1 MKRMIQSINPYNNE
15 LIAEFQETLQNNI
28 DSILKVSQDTFERQK
43 KKPFSY
49 RSNLLKNCA
58 KLLRENKMEYAR
70 IITLEMGKV
79 IKESVQEVEKCA
91 WVCDYYAENGEK
103 FLADKKIKLSKG
115 KGLLTHQPLGVVLG
129 VMPWNFPF
137 WQVFRFAVPTIM
149 AGNTV
154 ILKHASNVPHCSIK
168 IQEIFEEAGFSK
180 GTFQSVLLTS
190 SAIKDLIEDDRIKGV
205 SLTGSEGAG
214 SKVGELAGKNIKK
227 MVLELG
233 GSDPFLVL
241 PGADVIQAAQ
251 TASKARMLN
260 CGQSCIAA
268 KRFIVHE
275 SVSKLFLNHF
285 RDEMNNLVFG
295 DPLGGDTD
303 FASLANQ
310 KQQETLSKQVEE
322 SITKGADMYWFN
334 VEVKNHGAFFNPMI
348 LTNITRDM
356 PAYSDELFGPVASVF
371 VVNSIE
377 EAIKT
382 ANDTNFGLGAS
393 VWSEDKEEAQTVARE
408 IESGIVYIND
418 MVASRPE
425 LPFGGVKK
433 SGVGRELSELGIK
446 EFTNAKAIW
455 MP

>member
-1 MKRMIQSINPYNNE
+1 MIQSINPYSNE
-15 LIAEFQETLQNNI
+15 IIAEFQETLSN
-28 DSILKVSQDTFERQK
+28 DVESILDISRKTFEQERGR
-43 KKPFSY
+43 SY
-49 RSNLLKNCA
+49 TYRMDLLKNCA
-58 KLLRENKMEYAR
+58 KLLRENTMEYAR

-103 FLADKKIKLSKG
+103 FLADQKIKLSKG
-115 KGLLTHQPLGVVLG
+115 KGLLTYQPLGVVLG
-129 VMPWNFPF
+129 IMPWNFPF
-137 WQVFRFAVPTIM
+137 WQVFRFAIPTIM

-168 IQEIFEEAGFSK
+168 IQEIFEEAGFPK
-180 GTFQSVLLTS
+180 GTFQSVLLSS
-190 SAIKDLIEDDRIKGV
+190 SAIKNLIEDNRIKGV

-241 PGADVIQAAQ
+241 PSADVIQAAQ

-268 KRFIVHE
+268 KRFIIHE

-295 DPLGGDTD
+295 NPLNENSD

-310 KQQETLSKQVEE
+310 QQQETISKQVEE
-322 SITKGADMYWFN
+322 SITKGAEMFWFN

-348 LTNITRDM
+348 LTDITQDM
-356 PAYSDELFGPVASVF
+356 PAYTDELFGPVASVF
-371 VVNSIE
+371 VVKSVE
-377 EAIKT
+377 EAIRT

-393 VWSEDKEEAQTVARE
+393 IWSEDKQEALTVAKE
-408 IESGIVYIND
+408 IETGIVYIND
-418 MVASRPE
+418 LVASRPE

-433 SGVGRELSELGIK
+433 SGVGRELSDLGIK